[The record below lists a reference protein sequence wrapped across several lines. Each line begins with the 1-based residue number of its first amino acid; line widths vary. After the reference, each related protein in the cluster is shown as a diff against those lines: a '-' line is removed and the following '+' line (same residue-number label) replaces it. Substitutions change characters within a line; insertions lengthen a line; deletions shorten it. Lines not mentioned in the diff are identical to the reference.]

1 MKGSFIMKKFRKIC
15 VMTSALIMALNLNIP
30 AVSAVELQISSVSA
44 EKTAVDYQQQASTLM
59 GALDYIDKIGGG
71 NISLDTSASFTDSN
85 GNEFAPVVKTQFST
99 TSDLRSFMESS
110 LTKKFINYR
119 YSGILDTDDP
129 SYIDYKGKLYGKVTA
144 KGCGFEW
151 TSKTPEIKNIT
162 DTSFD
167 IIAEYDNYGTTD
179 YMTLNV
185 VLENGLWKI
194 NSISEVDYN
203 QKASTL
209 MGALDYIDKI
219 GGGNI
224 SLDTSASFTDSN
236 GNEFAPVVKTQFS
249 TTSDLRSFMESSLT
263 KKFINYRYSGI
274 LDTDD
279 PSYID
284 YKGKLYGKVTAK
296 GCGFEW
302 TSKTPEIKNITDTSF
317 DIIAEYDNYGTTDYM
332 TLNVVLESGLWK
344 INSIEKESD
353 YTTRANELLTALN
366 DIEYLG
372 GSFVDFDMSTA
383 FTDKNG
389 NEFAQVVKSAFT
401 STATVKAFMQANLTD
416 KMISER
422 YSGIIGTD
430 DPHYIDYKGVLYGK
444 TSARGCGFA
453 WSTKA
458 PEIKNITG
466 TSFDIVAEYDN
477 YGVTDYMTLNVVI
490 SNGVWKINSLSES
503 SASNKIAGDANNDG
517 KVDVADVVAVASYV
531 SNPKKNKLTEQGIIN
546 GDVHNSGNGLNANDA
561 LAVQQ
566 YLANIITKF

>member
-1 MKGSFIMKKFRKIC
+1 MKKFRKIC

-44 EKTAVDYQQQASTLM
+44 EKTAVDYQQQALTLM

-194 NSISEVDYN
+194 N
-203 QKASTL
+203 K
-209 MGALDYIDKI
+209 
-219 GGGNI
+219 
-224 SLDTSASFTDSN
+224 
-236 GNEFAPVVKTQFS
+236 
-249 TTSDLRSFMESSLT
+249 
-263 KKFINYRYSGI
+263 
-274 LDTDD
+274 
-279 PSYID
+279 
-284 YKGKLYGKVTAK
+284 
-296 GCGFEW
+296 
-302 TSKTPEIKNITDTSF
+302 
-317 DIIAEYDNYGTTDYM
+317 
-332 TLNVVLESGLWK
+332 
-344 INSIEKESD
+344 
-353 YTTRANELLTALN
+353 
-366 DIEYLG
+366 
-372 GSFVDFDMSTA
+372 
-383 FTDKNG
+383 
-389 NEFAQVVKSAFT
+389 
-401 STATVKAFMQANLTD
+401 
-416 KMISER
+416 
-422 YSGIIGTD
+422 
-430 DPHYIDYKGVLYGK
+430 
-444 TSARGCGFA
+444 
-453 WSTKA
+453 
-458 PEIKNITG
+458 
-466 TSFDIVAEYDN
+466 
-477 YGVTDYMTLNVVI
+477 
-490 SNGVWKINSLSES
+490 LSEG

-531 SNPKKNKLTEQGIIN
+531 SNPEKNKLTEQGIIN

>member
-30 AVSAVELQISSVSA
+30 AVSAVELQIPSVST
-44 EKTAVDYQQQASTLM
+44 EKTAVDYQQQATTLM

-151 TSKTPEIKNIT
+151 TSKAPEIKNIT

-185 VLENGLWKI
+185 VLEN
-194 NSISEVDYN
+194 
-203 QKASTL
+203 
-209 MGALDYIDKI
+209 
-219 GGGNI
+219 
-224 SLDTSASFTDSN
+224 
-236 GNEFAPVVKTQFS
+236 
-249 TTSDLRSFMESSLT
+249 
-263 KKFINYRYSGI
+263 
-274 LDTDD
+274 
-279 PSYID
+279 
-284 YKGKLYGKVTAK
+284 
-296 GCGFEW
+296 
-302 TSKTPEIKNITDTSF
+302 
-317 DIIAEYDNYGTTDYM
+317 
-332 TLNVVLESGLWK
+332 GLWK

-430 DPHYIDYKGVLYGK
+430 DPRYIDYKGVLYGK

-490 SNGVWKINSLSES
+490 SNGVWKINSLSEG